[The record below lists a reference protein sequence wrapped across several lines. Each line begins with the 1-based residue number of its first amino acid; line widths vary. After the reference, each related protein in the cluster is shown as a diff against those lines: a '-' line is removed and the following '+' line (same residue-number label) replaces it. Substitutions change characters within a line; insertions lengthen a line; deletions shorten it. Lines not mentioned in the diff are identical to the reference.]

1 VSALSRAGFV
11 AGLLLAAAAPL
22 PGQSPLFV
30 LDVQGTAL
38 DEFPSAVKALK
49 GTMTTVDKN
58 GQRMLRASSPS
69 EFLITLPQN
78 LPAAFTVIVDL
89 IPKACCNPE
98 DIMLEGTPA
107 RNRGVAS
114 AELTWHPAHIMAVGG
129 GGDMYQSDM
138 PADLAAS
145 TPGNLTQLI
154 WEFKGSTITLY
165 TNGRRMYTLDK
176 QFVRGRVLRV
186 WLGGADEGLNA
197 MHLASLSILDGAVAA
212 GVIAAGAVST
222 NPQINPAIRLNSS
235 RLGGGVATGGGT
247 APATVSTQ
255 PTAVAPASAG
265 AVAVAPVLT
274 TPTAGRS
281 SAALVTTLAPKAVTL
296 SGFTA
301 KGPFETLAPRTITLS
316 GYRTVGTYITLSPQT
331 ITIQGW
337 TAVGVPPAQ

>member
-1 VSALSRAGFV
+1 
-11 AGLLLAAAAPL
+11 
-22 PGQSPLFV
+22 
-30 LDVQGTAL
+30 
-38 DEFPSAVKALK
+38 
-49 GTMTTVDKN
+49 TMTTVDKD

-89 IPKACCNPE
+89 VPKACCNPE
-98 DIMLEGTPA
+98 DFMLEGTPA

-176 QFVRGRVLRV
+176 QFVRGQVLRV

-197 MHLASLSILDGAVAA
+197 MHLVSLSILDGAV
-212 GVIAAGAVST
+212 
-222 NPQINPAIRLNSS
+222 
-235 RLGGGVATGGGT
+235 
-247 APATVSTQ
+247 
-255 PTAVAPASAG
+255 
-265 AVAVAPVLT
+265 
-274 TPTAGRS
+274 
-281 SAALVTTLAPKAVTL
+281 
-296 SGFTA
+296 
-301 KGPFETLAPRTITLS
+301 
-316 GYRTVGTYITLSPQT
+316 
-331 ITIQGW
+331 
-337 TAVGVPPAQ
+337 